1 MEYYIWQSEDY
12 HSPENNLLT
21 ESFDINSPSW
31 KYNPFIEKQESKS
44 YQITDQKNEIDDK
57 KENEE
62 NCAGNLWR
70 KTNKFLSKKRKKP
83 GRKPKI
89 GKIKLIKEH
98 DKNEPTNILKKV
110 ITHFLTFLIDFSNDL
125 IKSIFSEQEYKNIF
139 LQIDHQKKTQI
150 KLKSKR
156 SPPIKQFKEIFDFP
170 ISQKNLGIKRKEK
183 INETKEKHNKN
194 VYEDITKLCP
204 KLEEFFDQN
213 ILDVFVKYF
222 CKDKT
227 EINNVVYFNDI
238 KINLSPRTKTFY
250 DFLKMKENINSE
262 RIILDVVN
270 KHYKCK
276 L

>member
-1 MEYYIWQSEDY
+1 MRNNDYLLSQDDLNSEVY
-12 HSPENNLLT
+12 FEQ
-21 ESFDINSPSW
+21 NSRSSEFI
-31 KYNPFIEKQESKS
+31 FIENQESEIF
-44 YQITDQKNEIDDK
+44 QITYSGNIPK
-57 KENEE
+57 K
-62 NCAGNLWR
+62 
-70 KTNKFLSKKRKKP
+70 TIKFLAKKRQKP

-89 GKIKLIKEH
+89 GKKKLIKEH

-110 ITHFLTFLIDFSNDL
+110 NTHFLTFLIDFSNDL

-139 LQIDHQKKTQI
+139 LQIDHQKKTSI